1 MRWTH
6 YWTCLKLAAVLILF
20 ALPAHAGLPV
30 DRYST
35 KFDDHFRKYS
45 KRYFSVA
52 IDWKWFK
59 AQAITESALNPRAVS
74 PVGAMGVMQ
83 IMPGTWS
90 DIMKKET
97 WIINDVWEPRWN
109 IAAGIYYD
117 RWLWNIWK
125 ADRPLQERLKF
136 VFGSYN
142 CGAGNVLKA
151 QKRCVSNCNQWASVM
166 GHVPHESYNYVIRIF
181 KLMGIPCCG

>member
-125 ADRPLQERLKF
+125 ADRPWIERVKF
-136 VFGSYN
+136 MMGSYN

-151 QKRCVSNCNQWASVM
+151 QRRCTYQCNAWVGVEQY
-166 GHVPHESYNYVIRIF
+166 VPHETYHYVHRIL
-181 KLMGIPCCG
+181 KLMAVKEI